1 MKQYQKNN
9 KHEQIKNNDMIDFNI
24 QEKYKIK
31 INLK

>member
-9 KHEQIKNNDMIDFNI
+9 EHEHKKNDMIDLNI